1 MKKNRILVTG
11 ASGFVGKFLIK
22 KLLRNENN
30 TIVALYNNSI
40 VADLNSDLNSDF
52 NSQISWVKVDLF
64 SDNVS
69 DILLDID
76 IVYHLAGYSS
86 MGSTTK
92 ELNLLNKVNV
102 IATQR
107 LANACKSLPIK
118 HFIFVSSVAVCE
130 SSADLI
136 INEKNGL
143 PLTPYGKSKK
153 KAEELLIGASKGHYN
168 VTILRPTALF
178 GEYHK
183 GSVYEMVKKIQEKRF
198 VKFGPG
204 NSLTNFYYIKDFV
217 NLLVHVCCNKSTYN
231 QVFIVSDSPY
241 ELNIVV
247 NWMLHCL
254 NYKNRILQFPIWF
267 GYILATFFEFI
278 SFLINKPLLFSYR
291 RLHAMTNKTL
301 FSNNKISKVVDM
313 NCKYGVH
320 KGLVRTI
327 KWYKKTGI
335 L

>member
-40 VADLNSDLNSDF
+40 VSDLNADF
-52 NSQISWVKVDLF
+52 NSQISWVKVDLVN
-64 SDNVS
+64 DNVS

-107 LANACKSLPIK
+107 LANACKSLSIK

-143 PLTPYGKSKK
+143 PLTP
-153 KAEELLIGASKGHYN
+153 
-168 VTILRPTALF
+168 
-178 GEYHK
+178 
-183 GSVYEMVKKIQEKRF
+183 
-198 VKFGPG
+198 
-204 NSLTNFYYIKDFV
+204 
-217 NLLVHVCCNKSTYN
+217 
-231 QVFIVSDSPY
+231 
-241 ELNIVV
+241 
-247 NWMLHCL
+247 
-254 NYKNRILQFPIWF
+254 
-267 GYILATFFEFI
+267 
-278 SFLINKPLLFSYR
+278 
-291 RLHAMTNKTL
+291 
-301 FSNNKISKVVDM
+301 
-313 NCKYGVH
+313 
-320 KGLVRTI
+320 
-327 KWYKKTGI
+327 
-335 L
+335 